1 MLIFPLIP
9 VGLSTEHVNF
19 CGSVTLKPD
28 TFYHVL
34 YDICKG
40 LAHHGFRSIADLQD
54 ASGCAVGKRFAG
66 IPQPSKQC
74 QTFHLQRAIKF
85 MQPCSRAVV
94 AQEVRSLAEQS
105 KESTEQIRRILNDI
119 QKAISSAVMATEQ
132 GGKTVEVS
140 VLQSAET
147 DNAIQVIGQGAGGT
161 VQAAAQI
168 LASTNEQVAGIN
180 QVAIAMDN
188 IRSASD
194 QIVISM
200 RQAEDAT
207 SSLNQMS
214 SKLWSLIE
222 RFKVS

>member
-1 MLIFPLIP
+1 
-9 VGLSTEHVNF
+9 
-19 CGSVTLKPD
+19 
-28 TFYHVL
+28 
-34 YDICKG
+34 
-40 LAHHGFRSIADLQD
+40 
-54 ASGCAVGKRFAG
+54 
-66 IPQPSKQC
+66 
-74 QTFHLQRAIKF
+74 
-85 MQPCSRAVV
+85 
-94 AQEVRSLAEQS
+94 
-105 KESTEQIRRILNDI
+105 
-119 QKAISSAVMATEQ
+119 
-132 GGKTVEVS
+132 
-140 VLQSAET
+140 
-147 DNAIQVIGQGAGGT
+147 

>member
-1 MLIFPLIP
+1 
-9 VGLSTEHVNF
+9 
-19 CGSVTLKPD
+19 
-28 TFYHVL
+28 
-34 YDICKG
+34 
-40 LAHHGFRSIADLQD
+40 
-54 ASGCAVGKRFAG
+54 
-66 IPQPSKQC
+66 
-74 QTFHLQRAIKF
+74 
-85 MQPCSRAVV
+85 MQ
-94 AQEVRSLAEQS
+94 
-105 KESTEQIRRILNDI
+105 
-119 QKAISSAVMATEQ
+119 AT
-132 GGKTVEVS
+132 
-140 VLQSAET
+140 
-147 DNAIQVIGQGAGGT
+147 
-161 VQAAAQI
+161 AQI